1 VTTPAGCA
9 WTATSDVD
17 WIRITAGQSG
27 SGNGSVSYV
36 IDSGGGRTG
45 RLHVAG
51 RTVTILQ

>member
-1 VTTPAGCA
+1 VTISAGCA
-9 WTATSDVD
+9 WTAASDVD

-36 IDSGGGRTG
+36 IESGGGRTG
-45 RLHVAG
+45 TLRIAG